1 MGGVSQDQ
9 DWRLR
14 VELDGSG
21 GRAALD
27 RLLASGRGETRS
39 EVQPEV
45 PSDVA
50 ITHDG
55 NHRLFAYAAN
65 REEITATRAAIETVA
80 RRDGV
85 NATSDVS
92 HWDQD
97 VDAWV
102 QVDPPLTGTAQQ
114 EHAAAVRDSERQESR
129 TMVASSGRMVR
140 AEVEQTM
147 REWADKLGLQCEII
161 EHPHLL
167 TTQLAFTVTGPNRKV
182 DEFAEGLRAE
192 ELATMR
198 TERRVMMS
206 PL

>member
-1 MGGVSQDQ
+1 MSEDQ
-9 DWRLR
+9 DWRLH
-14 VELDGSG
+14 VELDGSA

-27 RLLASGRGETRS
+27 RLLASARGEAGS
-39 EVQPEV
+39 EVGPAV

-55 NHRLFAYAAN
+55 NDKLFAYAAT
-65 REEITATRAAIETVA
+65 REAIMLTRATIEAVA

-97 VDAWV
+97 LDAWV
-102 QVDPPLTGTAQQ
+102 QVDPPLTGAAQR
-114 EHAAAVRDSERQESR
+114 EREDAVRDSERPESR
-129 TMVASSGRMVR
+129 TMVVSSGRMVR
-140 AEVEQTM
+140 AEVEVVM
-147 REWADKLGLQCEII
+147 REWADKLGLRCEII

-167 TTQLAFTVTGPNRKV
+167 TTQLAFTVTGSKRKV
-182 DEFAEGLRAE
+182 DEFAEALRAE

-198 TERRVMMS
+198 SERAVMMS